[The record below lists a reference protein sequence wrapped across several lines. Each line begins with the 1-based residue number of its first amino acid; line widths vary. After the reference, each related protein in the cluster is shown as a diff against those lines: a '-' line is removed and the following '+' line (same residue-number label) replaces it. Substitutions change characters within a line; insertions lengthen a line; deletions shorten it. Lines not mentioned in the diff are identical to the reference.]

1 MNKDLLYKYFRNE
14 ASAEEVD
21 RIIRWVE
28 SSQQNLDFFAEQ
40 KALWDVSAGIKQ
52 PKIIRRK
59 SNRMGLRIA
68 YFSAAAV
75 VTVLLASNLF
85 LMLHQEKPVSNP
97 QPVSLAALPA
107 EQVRTLY
114 TEKGVKARVVL
125 PDSSVVWLNS
135 DSRICYPSEFARN
148 VRQVEMSGEAYF
160 EVMKDS
166 LRPMIVKTNKDF
178 TIEVLGTCFSVKSY
192 DNDNVAKATLFT
204 GAISMHYKDTQ
215 DNELKVLKLK
225 PEESFIYYQASAK
238 PKPVRYKDNSK
249 EIAWKNGELYFDQ
262 TPMEEVLKM
271 LERWHGT
278 RFIVQNKAIYN
289 DKLTASFQTE
299 SIVQVMEMIKYCIN
313 MDYSIKNNIVT
324 IK

>member
-1 MNKDLLYKYFRNE
+1 MNE

-21 RIIRWVE
+21 RIIQWVE
-28 SSQQNLDFFAEQ
+28 RSRENLDFFAEQ
-40 KALWDVSAGIKQ
+40 KALWEISAGIKQ
-52 PKIIRRK
+52 SHRPNRPRPKGI
-59 SNRMGLRIA
+59 GLRLA

-75 VTVLLASNLF
+75 VTVLLTTNLIF
-85 LMLHQEKPVSNP
+85 MLYRDDADKVPAFT
-97 QPVSLAALPA
+97 SLAALPA

-114 TEKGVKARVVL
+114 TEKGVKAKVVL
-125 PDSSVVWLNS
+125 PDSSTVWLNS
-135 DSRICYPSEFARN
+135 DSRITYPAVFTGN
-148 VRQVEMSGEAYF
+148 VRNVEMSGEAYF

-178 TIEVLGTCFSVKSY
+178 SIEVLGTSFSVKSY

-204 GAISMHYKDTQ
+204 GAISMHYKDIRS
-215 DNELKVLKLK
+215 NEQRILKLK
-225 PEESFIYYQASAK
+225 PEESFIYYQASAQ

-249 EIAWKNGELYFDQ
+249 EIAWKEGELYFDQ

-278 RFIVQNKAIYN
+278 HFVVENKSIYN

-313 MDYSIKNNIVT
+313 MEYSIKNNVVT
-324 IK
+324 IR